1 MMAAMTT
8 MSPDPPIFIAL
19 LAGGRGTRFWPLS
32 RRAHPKQLLDV
43 CGEGPMLAR
52 TRERVAGLAAASR
65 TLVVTSED
73 LAERVRS
80 LLRLPTRNVLAEPE
94 GRSTAAAI
102 GLACLVASTRHPDAV
117 VLALPADHHVR
128 NPDRLRRLLESGAR
142 AASAFHAPVLL
153 GIAPDSANTQ
163 YGYLEPGEPAALRG
177 VEGLVEV
184 ARFTEKPSEPRA
196 RALVAAGA
204 LWNSGMFCLHAAST
218 LEAVDRCLP
227 KLGAALRRLRTHAGK
242 ATWQAALRR
251 EYRKLETVSFD
262 HGVLERIHPVLALRA
277 DVGWS
282 DVGSW
287 ESLATLL
294 AADADGNRSRGP
306 AFVHEGR
313 RCLVVNA
320 PGAARTIV
328 VAGGEDLLVVDAGD
342 VVLVAPRSLAR
353 DPKALL
359 AALARERPELL

>member
-1 MMAAMTT
+1 MIAAMTT
-8 MSPDPPIFIAL
+8 TSTSPPVFIAL

-43 CGEGPMLAR
+43 CGEGPMLLR
-52 TRERVAGLAAASR
+52 THQRVARLAPASR
-65 TLVVTSED
+65 TLVITSED
-73 LAERVRS
+73 LAAPVRS
-80 LLRLPTRNVLAEPE
+80 LLRLPAGNVLAEPE

-128 NPDRLRRLLESGAR
+128 HPDRLVRLLEAGAR
-142 AASAFHAPVLL
+142 AAAAFHAPVLL
-153 GIAPDSANTQ
+153 GIAPDSGNPH
-163 YGYLEPGEPAALRG
+163 YGYLEPGEPATLRG
-177 VEGLVEV
+177 VKGLVEV

-196 RALVAAGA
+196 TALVARGA
-204 LWNSGMFCLHAAST
+204 LWNGGMFCLHAAST
-218 LEAVDRCLP
+218 LEAIGRCLP
-227 KLGAALRRLRTHAGK
+227 RLGAALRRLRAHVGK
-242 ATWQAALRR
+242 ATWQGALRR
-251 EYRKLETVSFD
+251 EYRKLDSVSFD
-262 HGVLERIHPVLALRA
+262 SGVLERIHPVLALRA

-306 AFVHEGR
+306 SFIHASK

-328 VAGGEDLLVVDAGD
+328 VAGAEDLLVVDAGD
-342 VVLVAPRSLAR
+342 VILVAPRKLAR
-353 DPKALL
+353 DPKGLL
-359 AALARERPELL
+359 AALAEERPELL